1 MELLVG
7 QGQDPSVHIRQ
18 RERWVGG
25 RGFRWLD
32 RDVIARHILP
42 NNLGS
47 TKARHTGSQN
57 LPPPQKQTGKVY
69 VMS

>member
-47 TKARHTGSQN
+47 TKPDTPVDRTSLLRKAN
-57 LPPPQKQTGKVY
+57 W
-69 VMS
+69 